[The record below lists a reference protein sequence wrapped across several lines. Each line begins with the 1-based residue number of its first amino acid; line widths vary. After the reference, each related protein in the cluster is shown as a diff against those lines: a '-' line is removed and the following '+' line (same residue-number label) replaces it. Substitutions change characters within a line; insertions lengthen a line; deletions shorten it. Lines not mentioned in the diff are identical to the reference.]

1 MNYELIKDM
10 KKLLTATMLI
20 ASGAM
25 ATAQTQVTEY
35 RPGMTAEGVVYYLP
49 KTTVKVAVK
58 VEKTTYTPGEFC
70 KYADKYLRLSN
81 VREDSY
87 NTYRLIDTK
96 IWSYGEADKQK
107 AFAVKVNAKTAVCN
121 LKLADDGRLLAV
133 NADAPAEKPLPQPFE
148 AAKKEAPANPRSFLS
163 QEILAAGS
171 VTKMAELTASE
182 IYDIRE
188 SRNSL
193 TRGEAD
199 FMPKDGEQLRLML
212 SSLDQQDKA
221 LSSMFSGTVSKDTIE
236 MVFTITPDKEINK
249 KVLFRMSEKLGLL
262 DKDDMA
268 GAPYYLSVKDLQ
280 TLPKQQVLDEKA
292 QKAKEKAE
300 QAAKEKGNVL
310 YVNVPSKMLVTIAA
324 GNNKVAEY
332 ETTAGQFGRVE
343 LLSGDL
349 FNKRFTTHLTLD
361 PQSGAVDKLVA
372 EELK

>member
-1 MNYELIKDM
+1 M
-10 KKLLTATMLI
+10 KKLLTAAMLI

-25 ATAQTQVTEY
+25 MAQTQVSEY

-49 KTTVKVAVK
+49 KTTVEIAVR
-58 VEKTTYTPGEFC
+58 VERTTYTPGEFC
-70 KYADKYLRLSN
+70 KYADKYLRINN

-87 NTYRLIDTK
+87 DTYKIIDTK
-96 IWSYGEADKQK
+96 IYSYGEADKQK
-107 AFAVKVNAKTAVCN
+107 AFAVKVNAKTAACN
-121 LKLADDGRLLAV
+121 LRLADDGRLLAV
-133 NADAPAEKPLPQPFE
+133 NADAPTEKPLPQPFE
-148 AAKKEAPANPRSFLS
+148 SAPKAAPVNPRSFLS

-171 VTKMAELTASE
+171 VTKMAELTATE
-182 IYDIRE
+182 IYDIRD

-212 SSLDQQDKA
+212 NNLEQQDKA
-221 LSSMFSGTVSKDTIE
+221 LSSMFTGTISKDTTEI
-236 MVFTITPDKEINK
+236 VFTLTPDKEINK
-249 KVLFRMSEKLGLL
+249 QILFRMSEKLGLL
-262 DKDDMA
+262 EPDDMA
-268 GAPYYLSVKDLQ
+268 GAPYYIYIKDLH
-280 TLPKQQVLDEKA
+280 TLPKQEFVDEKT

-300 QAAKEKGNVL
+300 LVAKEKGNGL
-310 YVNVPSKMLVTIAA
+310 FVNVPSKMLVTITA

-361 PQSGAVDKLVA
+361 PQSGAVDKLTA
-372 EELK
+372 EEPK

>member
-10 KKLLTATMLI
+10 KKLLTAAMLI

-81 VREDSY
+81 VQEDSY

>member
-10 KKLLTATMLI
+10 KKLLTAAMLI

-349 FNKRFTTHLTLD
+349 FNKRFTTHLTLN
-361 PQSGAVDKLVA
+361 PQSGAVDKLTA
-372 EELK
+372 EEPK

>member
-10 KKLLTATMLI
+10 KKLLTAAMLI

>member
-10 KKLLTATMLI
+10 KKLLTAAMLI

-81 VREDSY
+81 VQEDSY

-310 YVNVPSKMLVTIAA
+310 YVNVPSKILVTIAA

-361 PQSGAVDKLVA
+361 PQSGAVDKLTA
-372 EELK
+372 EEPK

>member
-10 KKLLTATMLI
+10 KKLLTAAMLI

-310 YVNVPSKMLVTIAA
+310 YVNVPSKILVTIAA

-361 PQSGAVDKLVA
+361 PQSGAVDKLTA
-372 EELK
+372 EEPK